1 MIAALATATEAA
13 TADSTAWERVVIA
26 LVPVML
32 ALLAL
37 FNRQVRERVTGSST
51 IESDPQPDAA
61 ATAKTVAQTVSD
73 GVGLQHLLVLDLQAR
88 LDKTEQRAQ
97 RLDDELDAAQRE
109 VADLRVV
116 VAQLEAQIAR
126 WRAGWERP

>member
-1 MIAALATATEAA
+1 M
-13 TADSTAWERVVIA
+13 
-26 LVPVML
+26 
-32 ALLAL
+32 
-37 FNRQVRERVTGSST
+37 
-51 IESDPQPDAA
+51 
-61 ATAKTVAQTVSD
+61 SD
-73 GVGLQHLLVLDLQAR
+73 GVGLQHLMVVDLQTR

-126 WRAGWERP
+126 MRAGWDPR